1 MKMKKIIICCFLTIS
16 MYVDAQDSI
25 ISSYGDTII
34 TEKYAKAFLKDE
46 TGNYEFN
53 VIVGNDTI
61 TKGLYFIRS
70 FITNNL
76 CVSLS
81 ANKLDINTFLL
92 ILNHISKKY
101 DIINLDIIS
110 LGEFPKEF
118 IIEISRKFGRRKWNT
133 ETCHQ
138 LIKVFKDSKV
148 YDILI
153 KALGAYCLEIKDISI
168 PYVWETKIN
177 KPIIKN
183 KNKEK
188 TERLP
193 SPLLSM
199 TVYLTIHR
207 KIESH
212 FYY

>member
-1 MKMKKIIICCFLTIS
+1 MRIKNIIICCFLAIS
-16 MYVDAQDSI
+16 MSLEAQDSI

-53 VIVGNDTI
+53 VIMGNDTI

-70 FITNNL
+70 FTTNNL

-92 ILNHISKKY
+92 ILHHISKKY
-101 DIINLDIIS
+101 YINNLDIIS
-110 LGEFPKEF
+110 LGEFPKDF
-118 IIEISRKFGRRKWNT
+118 IIEISRKFGKRKWNSA
-133 ETCHQ
+133 TCHQ
-138 LIKVFKDSKV
+138 LIKVFKNSKV
-148 YDILI
+148 YDIII
-153 KALGAYCLEIKDISI
+153 KALDAYCLEIKDISI
-168 PYVWETKIN
+168 PIVWEAKIN

-183 KNKEK
+183 KNKDK

-193 SPLLSM
+193 SPLLNM

-212 FYY
+212 Y